1 MTRRNASTR
10 SATFSTS
17 RPQGSGPGRV
27 LHSGPPNKQEVSRNR
42 ADAREVRGRRTS
54 VPGVATPDKE
64 NKPMLNNDTDLDI
77 PASEDLLAEIG
88 LDAHTI
94 REILADAA
102 PSGAAGEG
110 E

>member
-1 MTRRNASTR
+1 
-10 SATFSTS
+10 
-17 RPQGSGPGRV
+17 
-27 LHSGPPNKQEVSRNR
+27 
-42 ADAREVRGRRTS
+42 
-54 VPGVATPDKE
+54 
-64 NKPMLNNDTDLDI
+64 MLNNDTDLDI